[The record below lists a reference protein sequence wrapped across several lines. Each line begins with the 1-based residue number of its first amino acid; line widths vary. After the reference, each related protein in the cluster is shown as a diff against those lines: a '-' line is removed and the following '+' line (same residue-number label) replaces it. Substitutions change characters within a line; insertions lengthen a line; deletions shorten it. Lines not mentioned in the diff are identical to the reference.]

1 MDLAGPWRAA
11 FICLFTVEMYAQMR
25 TVIESGLLNLF
36 RLTENQPGKIRIKM
50 KKISEKILLGIQKML
65 TSFKRKEYDKK
76 R

>member
-36 RLTENQPGKIRIKM
+36 RLTENLQNTNKNEENIG
-50 KKISEKILLGIQKML
+50 KILLGIQKML
-65 TSFKRKEYDKK
+65 TFFKRKEYDKK
-76 R
+76 S